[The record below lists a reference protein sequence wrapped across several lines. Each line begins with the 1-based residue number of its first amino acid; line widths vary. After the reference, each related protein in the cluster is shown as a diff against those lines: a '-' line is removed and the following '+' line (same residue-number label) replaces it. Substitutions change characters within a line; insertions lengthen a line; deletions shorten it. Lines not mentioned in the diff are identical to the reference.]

1 MENKNTNPI
10 KLARELGFSIINS
23 TEYITLKKLEEEI
36 INSEIS
42 LNLLKSIEAIQSSND
57 NSTSIENLVLD
68 SPKTQEIQSE
78 INDSTIIKQYLEGK
92 KSYEKLLKNVFNIIE
107 YMTGEIRATSS
118 SSNGCC
124 GQCHNGCAG
133 CEK

>member
-118 SSNGCC
+118 SGNGCC